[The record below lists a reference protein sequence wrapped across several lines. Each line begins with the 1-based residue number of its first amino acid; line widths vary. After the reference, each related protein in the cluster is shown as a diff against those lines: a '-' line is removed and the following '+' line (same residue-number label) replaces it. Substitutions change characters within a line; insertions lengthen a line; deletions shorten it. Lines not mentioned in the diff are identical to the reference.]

1 MFKKP
6 KEIFDALMD
15 DGIEIIENKVQMA
28 KVRNSRV
35 CPKNGVTNPKR
46 DTNLPLTYIGGE
58 GVLMFSVD
66 KEDNDKFR
74 DFFEEK
80 HIHLIVGGAIS
91 GSLVDKRYIYQYIIN
106 FFIDDFP
113 EMKELHEEMVLL
125 SCLKKDSFLR
135 VISISDLNNG

>member
-1 MFKKP
+1 
-6 KEIFDALMD
+6 
-15 DGIEIIENKVQMA
+15 MA

-46 DTNLPLTYIGGE
+46 DPNLPLTYIGGE

-80 HIHLIVGGAIS
+80 HILICIS
-91 GSLVDKRYIYQYIIN
+91 VSILVLY
-106 FFIDDFP
+106 
-113 EMKELHEEMVLL
+113 LL
-125 SCLKKDSFLR
+125 
-135 VISISDLNNG
+135 VV